1 MKTRT
6 AFLVLALMLPA
17 AGSVSAS
24 VDCNKNVLTST
35 TEQYVCLSPALKKL
49 NNEVRRAE
57 DMLSELAAHARKE
70 LSKLKRQEPTGGEP
84 GTFSAAKEEAAAEV
98 KFYDSVLS
106 RMKAENQRLEKC
118 RDENCLTEGYQAY
131 KQVLSEY
138 RRARQCGV
146 LQIPNECEIYVYSDK
161 DTTNRSRNFSI
172 SQKYYTFESSL
183 KINRPHKCVYLF
195 LSSQYAR
202 VWNIQVTK
210 DTDLRKI
217 FVGADDN
224 QAVRGYPEKTEVV
237 IGLNTDMAKNA
248 ELCFSRYIASDK
260 AAEFFVRHNI
270 AAGRVN
276 MVYDGKI
283 GDNAPLFE
291 YVVSDR
297 FAGVSQIEGLRPREE
312 GWNQLIVAGK
322 ARQLT
327 DADLEQMKANGV
339 VNLDNENFYL
349 KTSDYKFIYQ
359 YGVSGASGYILT
371 APVDSLPA
379 GAEHENV
386 FLAPGVVP
394 PADLKLIQ
402 TFTNMARKPDMF
414 SKAYMML
421 PLKDKPQLA
430 DCNRP
435 QNLTEKVV
443 CADDELRAKNQ
454 AVKEA
459 AAAVTDAGEKNIADI
474 FTAYTVYRLR
484 GCQSHDCL
492 LKVFDYAD
500 KWFKGRQYSEKYKE
514 KKSLRCQLKNIDDDC
529 EVYAYSSDGRLREE
543 KNLFISEQRVT
554 YSADIKINRPGK
566 CVVML
571 LSSYSPVIWNI
582 YTTPQ
587 TDLRAVLAGGYYK
600 QMIRGMK
607 AGVQTKNRNGNHM
620 NDSDDRCLNY
630 HFDKDEIVEAVEE
643 LNIGLKNVRVLDKPV
658 VGEEK
663 DLSAYEYDPQI
674 VDGEFLVLDIPPEDA
689 GLEQLIK
696 EGKIRKANR
705 DDIVRIKAA
714 GYSFLK
720 GTSPKGYQNPFKYD
734 AFRVYILLR
743 EFEKLPAGLAGGSSI
758 VLMVPKDMRV
768 PDNNRGHND
777 FYRVDLPASEFWAD
791 K

>member
-6 AFLVLALMLPA
+6 VFLALALMLPA
-17 AGSVSAS
+17 AGNVSAA
-24 VDCNKNVLTST
+24 VDCNREKFAST

-49 NNEVRRAE
+49 NNEVQRAE
-57 DMLSELAAHARKE
+57 DVLAERVAQARKKLSELKQ
-70 LSKLKRQEPTGGEP
+70 QEPADGEP
-84 GTFSAAKEEAAAEV
+84 GMFSAAKEKAAAEV

-106 RMKAENQRLEKC
+106 RVRAENQQLEKC
-118 RDENCLTEGYQAY
+118 RDEKCLTEGYRAY

-138 RRARQCGV
+138 GRARQCRI
-146 LQIPNECEIYVYSDK
+146 LQIPDECEIYVYSDQ
-161 DTTNRSRNFSI
+161 DTTNRSRNFSV

-202 VWNIQVTK
+202 VWNIQATK
-210 DTDLRKI
+210 DTELRKI

-224 QAVRGYPEKTEVV
+224 QAVRGYPEKTEVI

-248 ELCFSRYIASDK
+248 ELCFSRYIAPDK
-260 AAEFFVRHNI
+260 AAEFFARHNI
-270 AAGRVN
+270 GADRIN

-283 GDNAPLFE
+283 GDNAPLSE
-291 YVVSDR
+291 YAVSDR
-297 FAGVSQIEGLRPREE
+297 FAGIRQVEGLRPREE
-312 GWNQLIVAGK
+312 GWNQLIAAGK
-322 ARQLT
+322 ARRLT
-327 DADLEQMKANGV
+327 DADLEQMKADGV

-359 YGVSGASGYILT
+359 YGTSGAGGYVLT

-394 PADLKLIQ
+394 PADLKLDQ
-402 TFTNMARKPDMF
+402 TFTGMARKPDMF

-421 PLKDKPQLA
+421 PLKEKPQLA

-435 QNLTEKVV
+435 QNLTEKVI
-443 CADDELRAKNQ
+443 CADDELRTKNQ

-459 AAAVTDAGEKNIADI
+459 AAAVTDADEKNIVDI
-474 FTAYTVYRLR
+474 FTAYTVYRLQ
-484 GCQSHDCL
+484 GCQSRACL
-492 LKVFDYAD
+492 LKAFDYAD

-514 KKSLRCQLKNIDDDC
+514 KEPLRCQLKNIDDDC
-529 EVYAYSSDGRLREE
+529 EVYAYSSDGGLREE
-543 KNLFISEQRVT
+543 KNLFISEQNLT
-554 YSADIKINRPGK
+554 YSADVKINRPGK

-571 LSSYSPVIWNI
+571 LSSYRPVIWNI

-587 TDLRAVLAGGYYK
+587 TDLRAVLAGGYYE

-607 AGVQTKNRNGNHM
+607 VGVQTKNRNGNHM

-643 LNIGLKNVRVLDKPV
+643 LNIGLKNVQVLDKPV

-663 DLSAYEYDPQI
+663 DWSAYEYDPQI
-674 VDGEFLVLDIPPEDA
+674 VDGEFLVLDIPPEEA

-696 EGKIRKANR
+696 EGKIRKASR
-705 DDIVRIKAA
+705 DDIARIKAA
-714 GYSFLK
+714 GYSFLS
-720 GTSPKGYQNPFKYD
+720 GTSPKEYQNPFKYD
-734 AFRVYILLR
+734 AFRMYVLLR
-743 EFEKLPAGLAGGSSI
+743 EFEKLPAGLAGGKSI

-768 PDNNRGHND
+768 PDNNSGHND
-777 FYRVDLPASEFWAD
+777 FYGINLSAAELWEE